1 MLSRRA
7 KRNSRIAIVARKS
20 IVFVVSVI
28 VDLGVDLGVDLIVV
42 LIDD

>member
-28 VDLGVDLGVDLIVV
+28 VDLGVDLIVV
-42 LIDD
+42 LLVD